1 MKDSIIISILGVIQL
16 FISLL
21 YQIFILNI
29 FGTSRVLDIYFA
41 SNTINFIIVAA
52 SISVMNFAITP
63 ILIKYYKKN
72 EKKKLE
78 ELFSSLFNILFMCF
92 FLFGLF
98 QYFFAP
104 YILQLILPGFSI
116 ADLEIAIQLFRLQA
130 FLSVINILSALLL
143 AMHYTFNF
151 LYRTIIF
158 PLIAQV
164 VQLLFVWIF
173 YKQFGVFAL
182 MYGLIIS
189 QFITFVL
196 FTFPFI
202 KLYKFKI
209 IFNSELKDASRKIF
223 PLIISSS
230 FSRSNIL
237 VDRFFAS
244 TLSAGSITLLQYGEK
259 IIQIINEFINK
270 GISLVSLRKFSLEHD
285 NEKEFQRL
293 FLKLYKTIIFIIVPT
308 IFLIIFYLRD
318 ALNLVVLSKNLSSSD
333 VDNIYLVSIAFMG
346 IFIGGSL
353 SSTITNAFFAKG
365 LTKLIAKMNIILQ
378 ILGIGLKIGLFY
390 LIGFWGLPIAFSIT
404 SITRSFVLLIL
415 YTFYIYNYDKKLL
428 FKYFIKL
435 LFISFLAIFVSK
447 YLIDSSIDLW
457 MVRLFLGPLLFFV
470 IFALLAL
477 KFEKDISIIIYN
489 KLKFR

>member
-1 MKDSIIISILGVIQL
+1 M
-16 FISLL
+16 
-21 YQIFILNI
+21 
-29 FGTSRVLDIYFA
+29 
-41 SNTINFIIVAA
+41 
-52 SISVMNFAITP
+52 
-63 ILIKYYKKN
+63 
-72 EKKKLE
+72 
-78 ELFSSLFNILFMCF
+78 
-92 FLFGLF
+92 
-98 QYFFAP
+98 
-104 YILQLILPGFSI
+104 
-116 ADLEIAIQLFRLQA
+116 
-130 FLSVINILSALLL
+130 
-143 AMHYTFNF
+143 
-151 LYRTIIF
+151 
-158 PLIAQV
+158 
-164 VQLLFVWIF
+164 
-173 YKQFGVFAL
+173 
-182 MYGLIIS
+182 
-189 QFITFVL
+189 
-196 FTFPFI
+196 
-202 KLYKFKI
+202 
-209 IFNSELKDASRKIF
+209 
-223 PLIISSS
+223 
-230 FSRSNIL
+230 
-237 VDRFFAS
+237 
-244 TLSAGSITLLQYGEK
+244 QYGEK

-318 ALNLVVLSKNLSSSD
+318 ALNLVVLSKNLPSSD
-333 VDNIYLVSIAFMG
+333 MDNIYLVSIAFMG

-365 LTKLIAKMNIILQ
+365 LTKLIAKTNVILQ
-378 ILGIGLKIGLFY
+378 IFGIGLKIGLFY